1 MESAVFR
8 KKVELLDPEREKN
21 LKTALE
27 AVATN
32 PDTSSLLIKEKLEPL
47 FLSYFA
53 RLCKEEGVK
62 NISTFQDEM
71 ALKDRL
77 PDTVA
82 NWLTVLSEIF
92 SSSQVNSRVSDPAAT
107 AAILLLRLYEWIN
120 WNYDRR
126 LIYNDTIETEAEAK
140 FSQLENEMDL
150 LGDKDEILSQVLDSL
165 SGFCSNYW
173 IDEKNLYPGVK
184 TYYLHINFDYGQGPR
199 TLRLG
204 LKSVLVDQVKLRALC
219 QDQHILSHILESMLA
234 YSTIGNFPPGN
245 YI

>member
-1 MESAVFR
+1 MESAIFR
-8 KKVELLDPEREKN
+8 KKVELLDPDREKD
-21 LKTALE
+21 LKNALE
-27 AVATN
+27 AVASN
-32 PDTSSLLIKEKLEPL
+32 PDTSSALIKERLEPL
-47 FLSYFA
+47 FLSFFA

-62 NISTFQDEM
+62 NISSNQDEM

-92 SSSQVNSRVSDPAAT
+92 SSAHVHPRVSDPTAT
-107 AAILLLRLYEWIN
+107 AAILLLRLYEWIC

-126 LIYNDTIETEAEAK
+126 LIYNDYIESEAEAR

-173 IDEKNLYPGVK
+173 IDEKNLFPGVK
-184 TYYLHINFDYGQGPR
+184 TYYVHVDFDYGQGVR
-199 TLRLG
+199 TLRIG

-219 QDQHILSHILESMLA
+219 QDQHILSHILESMLVH
-234 YSTIGNFPPGN
+234 SSIGNFTPGN